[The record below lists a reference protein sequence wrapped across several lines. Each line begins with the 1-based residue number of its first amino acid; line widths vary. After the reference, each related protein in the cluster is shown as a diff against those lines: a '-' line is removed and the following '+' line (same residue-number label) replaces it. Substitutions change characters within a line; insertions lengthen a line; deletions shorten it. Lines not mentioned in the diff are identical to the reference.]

1 MGIEEAGTL
10 CAQILALQLPPEE
23 TGRILWGLA
32 RQCAAKRLPDAV
44 RTYGEVALEVESTFK
59 SPAEGSLLLGSLLE
73 RAGDFVSAASTYS
86 RALDLPETKREIRY
100 FLHNNLGYS
109 LNRLGKY
116 REAEGYCRIALEI
129 DPSRHNAHKN
139 LGVALE
145 GLGRHAEALAYYL
158 SATELFPADPRAL
171 QLARGLLTRF
181 PFLVEAAG
189 PEVAEKARRLGATG
203 DGSVN

>member
-1 MGIEEAGTL
+1 MR
-10 CAQILALQLPPEE
+10 PPAEF
-23 TGRILWGLA
+23 
-32 RQCAAKRLPDAV
+32 
-44 RTYGEVALEVESTFK
+44 VALWSPPAPGAPQTPRETINSPELSQSLCRRLGAGQVARADGLLTLGIFLDREKHLPAAAEIYRCRLSLRCRAPEV
-59 SPAEGSLLLGSLLE
+59 
-73 RAGDFVSAASTYS
+73 
-86 RALDLPETKREIRY
+86 RY
-100 FLHNNLGYS
+100 FLSNNLGFC
-109 LNRLGKY
+109 LNELGKY